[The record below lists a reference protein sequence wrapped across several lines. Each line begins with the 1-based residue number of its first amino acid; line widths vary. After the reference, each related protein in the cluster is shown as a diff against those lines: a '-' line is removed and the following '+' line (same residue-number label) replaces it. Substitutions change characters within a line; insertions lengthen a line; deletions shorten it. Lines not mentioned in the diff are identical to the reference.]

1 MEDTHVHALDYLSV
15 FRRRKAWLV
24 VPIVASIFVGL
35 ALVRFLPKE
44 YRSSATVGVLA
55 AGVSTTFVGQSAPL
69 DSDERLRAVSQ
80 QLVSLPVLTRVAR
93 EERLA
98 PGLADEAAANRLKQA
113 ITVTIP
119 DPVATTNEPHRFDTF
134 IVSYS
139 DADPARAQRVT
150 NRLSTVFV
158 EETSKTREERA
169 EHTSAF
175 IATQLESSH
184 TRLAD
189 LEARLRRAKESHMG
203 QLPEQT
209 QANLQTLSGLRQQ
222 IEANSNSLRGEQ
234 DRLSMIERQIDS
246 LKQGNPEIVAP
257 RSGGGGGPTVDNTV
271 QPAAARVLALQRDL
285 ALARST
291 YTDKHPEVIRLQE
304 DLAAA
309 TKEAAAA
316 RQRPAEDRM
325 NELMLDPTYR
335 QLSTDRDMGRLRVRE
350 LQRAEADI
358 RHQIAQYQSRVEAAP
373 MVEQQLVS
381 LQRDYDLEKQQ
392 YGELSGR
399 LRASTIAENVE
410 RNRRGEQFS
419 ILYPASFPT
428 EPVKPVPLRV
438 MLLALFGGIVLGAGL
453 TFAAEYFDR
462 TVHNVRDLRD
472 EFDVPVLGEVTHIQP
487 AA

>member
-15 FRRRKAWLV
+15 FRRRKRWLV

-55 AGVSTTFVGQSAPL
+55 AGVSTTLVGQSAPL

-98 PGLADEAAANRLKQA
+98 PGLSDDAAANRLKAA
-113 ITVTIP
+113 IAVTIP

-150 NRLSTVFV
+150 NRLTTVFV
-158 EETSKTREERA
+158 EETSKSREERA
-169 EHTSAF
+169 EHTSSF
-175 IATQLESSH
+175 IATQLDSSH
-184 TRLAD
+184 ARLAD

-222 IEANSNSLRGEQ
+222 IEANSTSLRGEQ

-257 RSGGGGGPTVDNTV
+257 RSGGGGPAVDAV
-271 QPAAARVLALQRDL
+271 QAPAARVVALQRDL
-285 ALARST
+285 AAARST
-291 YTDKHPEVIRLQE
+291 YTEKHPEVIRLQE

-316 RQRPAEDRM
+316 KQRPAEDRLS
-325 NELMLDPTYR
+325 ELMLDPTYR
-335 QLSTDRDMGRLRVRE
+335 QLATDRDMGRLRVRD
-350 LQRAEADI
+350 LQRSEADI
-358 RHQIAQYQSRVEAAP
+358 RRQIAQYQSRVEAAP
-373 MVEQQLVS
+373 MVEQQLAS
-381 LQRDYDLEKQQ
+381 LTRDYELERQQ
-392 YGELSGR
+392 YSELSSR

-419 ILYPASFPT
+419 ILYPASYPT
-428 EPVKPVPLRV
+428 EAVKPVPLRV
-438 MLLALFGGIVLGAGL
+438 MLLTLLGGLVLGAAL
-453 TFAAEYFDR
+453 TFTIEYFDR
-462 TVHNVRDLRD
+462 TVHSVRDLRD

-487 AA
+487 A